1 MGCKHSHHH
10 HHAAHDLTRKESMK
24 ALRKTLYIVTFF
36 MLIELIFG
44 WIANSL
50 ALITDALHM
59 FTDAGAIML
68 SLFAFWVAKRPAN
81 VKLSY
86 GYHRVEIIA
95 ALISGFSTWGLSA
108 WLIYEAIHRLA
119 HPEPVQGP
127 MVLIIASIGFLAN
140 FAMMAILHKNQKDS
154 LNVRGAYIHILG
166 DLLGSLGVIL
176 AGILLIIF
184 NWYPIDPII
193 TLVFSL
199 IVIFSATKL
208 VKDTLHILMEGA
220 PGHINS
226 QDVIQDLL
234 KIPHIKAV
242 HDLHIWCLT
251 LDQINL
257 SAHLV
262 SDQITET
269 LTDAK
274 KMLKEKYE
282 INHITLQ
289 IEPENGYDCFPCP
302 FTKKADLP

>member
-1 MGCKHSHHH
+1 MDCKHHH
-10 HHAAHDLTRKESMK
+10 HHHVPHDLTRKESMR
-24 ALRKTLYIVTFF
+24 ALKKTLYIVTFF
-36 MLIELIFG
+36 MLVELIFG

-59 FTDAGAIML
+59 FTDAGAITL
-68 SLFAFWVAKRPAN
+68 SLFAFWIAKRPAN

-86 GYHRVEIIA
+86 GYHRFEIIA

-119 HPEPVQGP
+119 HPEPVKGP
-127 MVLIIASIGFLAN
+127 MVLIVASIGFLAN
-140 FAMMAILHKNQKDS
+140 FAMMAILHKNQKSS

-199 IVIFSATKL
+199 IVVFSATKL
-208 VKDTLHILMEGA
+208 IKDTLHILMEGT
-220 PGHINS
+220 PQNINT
-226 QDVIQDLL
+226 QEVIQDLL
-234 KIPHIKAV
+234 KLPHVKEV

-251 LDQINL
+251 LDQISL
-257 SAHLV
+257 SAHLI
-262 SDQITET
+262 SDEQTET
-269 LTDAK
+269 LRAAK
-274 KMLKEKYE
+274 SLLSEKHGIE
-282 INHITLQ
+282 HITLQ
-289 IEPENGYDCFPCP
+289 IEPQQGYQCLPCS
-302 FTKKADLP
+302 FSKKATLS

>member
-1 MGCKHSHHH
+1 MDCKHHH
-10 HHAAHDLTRKESMK
+10 HHHVPHDLTRKESMK
-24 ALRKTLYIVTFF
+24 ALKKTLYIVTFF
-36 MLIELIFG
+36 MLVELVFG

-59 FTDAGAIML
+59 FTDAGAITL
-68 SLFAFWVAKRPAN
+68 SLFAFWIAKRPAN

-86 GYHRVEIIA
+86 GYHRFEIIA

-119 HPEPVQGP
+119 HPEPVKGP
-127 MVLIIASIGFLAN
+127 MVLIVASLGFLAN
-140 FAMMAILHKNQKDS
+140 FAMMAILHKNQKNS

-199 IVIFSATKL
+199 IVVFSATKL
-208 VKDTLHILMEGA
+208 IKDTLHILMEGT
-220 PGHINS
+220 PQNINT
-226 QDVIQDLL
+226 QEVIQDLL
-234 KIPHIKAV
+234 KLPHVKAV

-251 LDQINL
+251 LDQISL
-257 SAHLV
+257 SAHLI
-262 SDQITET
+262 SDEQTET
-269 LTDAK
+269 LRAAQS
-274 KMLKEKYE
+274 LLSEKHGIE
-282 INHITLQ
+282 HITLQ
-289 IEPENGYDCFPCP
+289 IEPQQGYQCLPCS
-302 FTKKADLP
+302 FSKKATLS